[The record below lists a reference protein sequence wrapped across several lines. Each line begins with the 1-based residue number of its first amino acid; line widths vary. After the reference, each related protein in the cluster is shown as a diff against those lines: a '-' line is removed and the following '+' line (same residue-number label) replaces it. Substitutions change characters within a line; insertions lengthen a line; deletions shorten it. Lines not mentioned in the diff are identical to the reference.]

1 MDAAPHVHWKSFEEL
16 ETSLRELSGRYAE
29 SAAEE
34 RKELRATVIKSKD
47 RARSTSRNSRVS
59 EAKRAEKAEMVE
71 WMLVWLGDPAMFGEW
86 VALRKARLDGG
97 ATESR
102 SAAGR

>member
-29 SAAEE
+29 SPAEE
-34 RKELRATVIKSKD
+34 RKQLRATVIKSKD

-59 EAKRAEKAEMVE
+59 EEKRAEKSEMVE
-71 WMLVWLGDPAMFGEW
+71 WMLVWLGDPAMFVEW
-86 VALRKARLDGG
+86 VELRKTRIRGGVTDG
-97 ATESR
+97 R